1 MKQINFNNAGG
12 FPLEQET
19 LKYLQ
24 TAYRHE
30 LFEAI
35 KAHLSITPENNYI
48 IAEDKKTNQGWLVIH
63 QELPDLETS
72 INLNSKE
79 PIKKNIQGIL
89 YPLKLGKGLSTP
101 TQYIKTIRTTTP
113 LNFGDGNLKEVY
125 VDYQAEYITSENI
138 ETTEIQE
145 NKIINLY
152 NLNNFKKIK
161 DINSISN
168 DISNLFSIVNTL
180 TNKLEDLRQITN
192 TKADKSYVDQ
202 VVTQINQLNL
212 QFQQAIQKLTDE
224 KAEKILVDQLI
235 KRIEALEKR
244 PQGSVPIGTIALW
257 DKPANEIPQGWIE
270 YVPLRGRM
278 PIGQDPDYK
287 QKDDRFNH
295 KLNELGYGDGGKR
308 EHSLDIEEMPQHQH
322 IQGSEG
328 LYNTFGGGSHVGSRN
343 WGGNN
348 GYDAYKNALTSKLG
362 DNKPHTNM
370 PPYCVVH
377 FIQYIGGTV
386 KIANKTINLPMGQ
399 STTGEIELIAS
410 VDTIVSQ
417 YQWSYADG
425 SALPS
430 HIISN
435 QNTLKL
441 NALTEG
447 IYHYILSATIGNGIV
462 ISGTTS
468 VTVKKNNAPS
478 ISNLVPANE
487 SITVDTNGIYKVNT
501 STVEFNATLID
512 IDNETLTYNWA
523 QIQGPTNT
531 GVNFTGTTIAK
542 SSNIIK
548 LIVNNIE
555 INDSQNP
562 YIFRLS
568 VTDPFG
574 NKTEKDIKIMMKR
587 SIVSQ
592 MISNTNGIS
601 NHLITITGK
610 PNEELDI
617 KTALLVEVV
626 GGFENINV
634 SGGGSLYLSTPLNFT
649 YNPIKVSVFGK
660 NRASKSTI
668 ENYKITIGPEG
679 YTKLNCELSANGI
692 YSNRPLI
699 SLSTNEEII
708 PINRYIFARTEASFT
723 IINDGASTNLDAIFN
738 DGLLD

>member
-270 YVPLRGRM
+270 YTPLQGKM
-278 PIGQDPDYK
+278 PIGLDEKNSNLNTLNSKGGLFEYEITK
-287 QKDDRFNH
+287 QNLPKVELSYYYQIHDGNTDSSPGGATPFYSTKIGKILFGEDNPEKI
-295 KLNELGYGDGGKR
+295 KLL
-308 EHSLDIEEMPQHQH
+308 
-322 IQGSEG
+322 
-328 LYNTFGGGSHVGSRN
+328 
-343 WGGNN
+343 
-348 GYDAYKNALTSKLG
+348 
-362 DNKPHTNM
+362 
-370 PPYCVVH
+370 PPYRVVH

-417 YQWSYADG
+417 YEWSYADG

-447 IYHYILSATIGNGIV
+447 IYHYKLSATIGNGIV

-548 LIVNNIE
+548 LTVNNLE

-617 KTALLVEVV
+617 ETILSLKVTK
-626 GGFENINV
+626 GINNIPYNATI
-634 SGGGSLYLSTPLNFT
+634 SGHSSLYISPDFIH
-649 YNPIKVSVFGK
+649 NPITISAIEK
-660 NRASKSTI
+660 NSISKSVKENDKIIIGPDGHKKLECIFYTGANYMNGALYQPSINKEISKEEEMNLTYIPPI
-668 ENYKITIGPEG
+668 ENSIYA
-679 YTKLNCELSANGI
+679 LSKA
-692 YSNRPLI
+692 L
-699 SLSTNEEII
+699 
-708 PINRYIFARTEASFT
+708 FT
-723 IINDGASTNLDAIFN
+723 ITNDGTSTNLECTFDSNI
-738 DGLLD
+738 LLD

>member
-308 EHSLDIEEMPQHQH
+308 EHRLSEEEMPPHSHPYSQSKNY
-322 IQGSEG
+322 GSASG
-328 LYNTFGGGSHVGSRN
+328 NANAHPDAGFVDANTGIVGK
-343 WGGNN
+343 G
-348 GYDAYKNALTSKLG
+348 A
-362 DNKPHTNM
+362 PHTNM

-417 YQWSYADG
+417 YEWSYADG

-447 IYHYILSATIGNGIV
+447 IYHYKLSATIGNGIV